1 MEDNT
6 LDFNFESSK
15 NFVYAGFW
23 QRLLA
28 LLVDGIVLNTA
39 GFILA
44 SVFEINDEYSVT
56 GTSGLFTWIYYAL
69 MESSATQA
77 TLGKMAVGLKVC
89 DENGNRIS
97 FLNAT
102 GRYFAK
108 ILSAIIL
115 FIGFI
120 MVAFDERKQGLHD
133 KLARTLVILK

>member
-6 LDFNFESSK
+6 LDFNFESPK

-28 LLVDGIVLNTA
+28 LLVDGVVLNTA